1 MASHA
6 PTCTRLCG
14 TQSSSTTPSIVDRS
28 SGGRVGTIQGLGD
41 DGLLR
46 GGRRC
51 AATGGF
57 GLGVGMGLAV
67 GTGVGAGGAGL
78 DVVVGTGVASGV
90 GTAVGLGST
99 GNARGVGLGDG
110 IRSASVPSGAVV
122 PGKARAGDGDDPS
135 SLTADGDGKG
145 TEAQA
150 AIARAVDTASNRSP
164 TRTAGPGVA
173 EPSLIRFSIP
183 M

>member
-1 MASHA
+1 MA
-6 PTCTRLCG
+6 R
-14 TQSSSTTPSIVDRS
+14 IVDGRS
-28 SGGRVGTIQGLGD
+28 ALIGQTVIGPGVRL
-41 DGLLR
+41 
-46 GGRRC
+46 
-51 AATGGF
+51 AA
-57 GLGVGMGLAV
+57 LGMGLAV

-135 SLTADGDGKG
+135 SLIRRRRREGD
-145 TEAQA
+145 
-150 AIARAVDTASNRSP
+150 RS
-164 TRTAGPGVA
+164 AGGDR
-173 EPSLIRFSIP
+173 ESG
-183 M
+183 